1 MLARPP
7 AERRISRQHV
17 APGFIP
23 CDGTGGP
30 RWTGGARGPR
40 CLNVGSRFDHAT
52 SAAARLTCVPE
63 EIPTPGCS
71 NLGHPPEAKGYELIV
86 GAFGGGKAYNLYT
99 FSQNFPPDSI
109 RLFFTGDGALR
120 TDLTRFEELGALKLL
135 QPTAS
140 SNVGPYRATTR
151 EIRFANATNS
161 MVRRPVALRVES
173 FPSVQRTGPR
183 RPENKRSYE
192 VRT

>member
-1 MLARPP
+1 MS
-7 AERRISRQHV
+7 EQ
-17 APGFIP
+17 
-23 CDGTGGP
+23 
-30 RWTGGARGPR
+30 
-40 CLNVGSRFDHAT
+40 
-52 SAAARLTCVPE
+52 
-63 EIPTPGCS
+63 IPTPGCS

-86 GAFGGGKAYNLYT
+86 GAFAGRRGDNLYT
-99 FSQNFPPDSI
+99 VSRNFQPDSI
-109 RLFFTGDGALR
+109 CLFFAGDGTFW